1 MAMRLLALVATVV
14 VLVGFA
20 GAIGG
25 TSKQTAAEA
34 RFALEIEAWCARWWA
49 EYAALGDPETM
60 PEWASWLARVAPLV
74 SEQERELAELEPPA
88 SYRDEAA
95 RIHAHIS
102 HEKPIT
108 SEMRAAAHR
117 GDERTFDRLA
127 ASLEPSAREWNDAM
141 SRIGA
146 SGCVAGA
153 TS

>member
-1 MAMRLLALVATVV
+1 
-14 VLVGFA
+14 
-20 GAIGG
+20 
-25 TSKQTAAEA
+25 
-34 RFALEIEAWCARWWA
+34 
-49 EYAALGDPETM
+49 M

-74 SEQERELAELEPPA
+74 SEQERELAELDPPA

-108 SEMRAAAHR
+108 SEMLAAARR

-146 SGCVAGA
+146 SGCVGGA